1 MYKNSILFV
10 DDVKFI
16 LKTLADLLKDEKFNK
31 FYASNANDA
40 LDILEN
46 NEIDVI
52 VTDILMPGI
61 NGLQLLQIVKNK
73 YPKIVRVALSGNYN
87 SSFIIDAIN
96 KGEVY
101 RYLTKPLNVGE
112 NYKKIIEETIEY
124 SNHLKS
130 AR

>member
-16 LKTLADLLKDEKFNK
+16 LKTLDGLLKNEKFNK
-31 FYASNANDA
+31 FYASSAQEA
-40 LDILEN
+40 LEILEDDD
-46 NEIDVI
+46 IDVI
-52 VTDILMPGI
+52 VTDILMPVT

-73 YPKIVRVALSGNYN
+73 YPKVVRVALSGNYN

-101 RYLTKPLNVGE
+101 RYLTKPLNLQG
-112 NYKKIIEETIEY
+112 NYKKILKETIEY
-124 SNHLKS
+124 SEYLKS

>member
-16 LKTLADLLKDEKFNK
+16 LKTLDGILKGEKFNK
-31 FYASNANDA
+31 FYASSAKEA
-40 LDILEN
+40 LEILEN
-46 NEIDVI
+46 NDIDVI

-87 SSFIIDAIN
+87 SSFIIEAIN

-101 RYLTKPLNVGE
+101 RYLTKPITVGE

-124 SNHLKS
+124 SEYLKS